1 MQIRMYIVSGCLT
14 ALFVVAGAWG
24 PRGEAAAQMVVND
37 PANLVQNTAG
47 YMAEAE
53 QVVQQAQEIQNQLQ
67 QLEQM
72 RKDLEKLDASSLE
85 DLNRSFRKLEELYER
100 GRQISMKYQ
109 QIERQFEAFYEKF
122 DPEED
127 DVESYRDKRAK
138 WEKQT
143 DEAVRTAMRSHGVVD
158 RYDWRREDL
167 SEDLSRSG
175 DADGTLAAI
184 QAGNRVAGVMA
195 KQMMEL
201 TQIIVADSRARLSY
215 IKEQKMQEEQERRRR
230 RKQMLDGWGER
241 SDSPSYDD
249 EPPEVK

>member
-1 MQIRMYIVSGCLT
+1 
-14 ALFVVAGAWG
+14 
-24 PRGEAAAQMVVND
+24 MVVSD
-37 PANLVQNTAG
+37 PSNLVQNTAS

-53 QVVQQAQEIQNQLQ
+53 QVAQQAREIQNQLQ
-67 QLEQM
+67 QLAQM

-85 DLNRSFRKLEELYER
+85 DLNRSFRKIEELYER

-109 QIERQFEAFYEKF
+109 QIEQQFEAFYEEF
-122 DPEED
+122 DPDED

-241 SDSPSYDD
+241 SDSPNYDD
-249 EPPEVK
+249 ELPEVK

>member
-1 MQIRMYIVSGCLT
+1 MQLRTYIVSGCLT
-14 ALFVVAGAWG
+14 VLFVVAGAWDAD
-24 PRGEAAAQMVVND
+24 GEAAAQMVVSD
-37 PANLVQNTAG
+37 PTNLVQNTASQ
-47 YMAEAE
+47 MAEAE

-109 QIERQFEAFYEKF
+109 QIEDQFEAFYEEF

-127 DVESYRDKRAK
+127 DVDSYRDKRDK

-143 DEAVRTAMRSHGVVD
+143 DEAVFTAMRTHGVVD
-158 RYDWRREDL
+158 RYEWRRKDL

-184 QAGNRVAGVMA
+184 QAGNRIAGVLA
-195 KQMMEL
+195 RQMMEL

-230 RKQMLDGWGER
+230 QKQMLEGWGER
-241 SDSPSYDD
+241 SDSPTFDD
-249 EPPEVK
+249 ELPEIR